1 MYVVLYKVIKHT
13 YNHEENS
20 NHRCNRLCRFC
31 HFLSPAANMAPG
43 QRTGKFRLGKDEL
56 IVDESGESAISVED
70 YAVAM
75 IDELEQEKHHKERFT
90 LGY

>member
-1 MYVVLYKVIKHT
+1 
-13 YNHEENS
+13 
-20 NHRCNRLCRFC
+20 
-31 HFLSPAANMAPG
+31 MAPG

-56 IVDESGESAISVED
+56 IFDESGESAISVED